1 MAFLG
6 IEIGGTK
13 LQVAVVSATGV
24 VTATARGSVAAASGA
39 AAVLDVVER
48 LVAEAVPLAH
58 EPLEAVGIG
67 FGGPVDRVHGTV
79 ATSHQVPG
87 WSGFPLMSWVAERT
101 GLPTSLENDSN
112 AAALAEAVVGAGRG
126 FHTVVYSNVGSGV
139 GGGLVVGGR
148 IYHGRV
154 PGEME
159 IGHLRLTIDG
169 PIVEDVVSGWSL
181 DRQVRAVIEANP
193 HGGLALAAAGM
204 PPSARCLGPA
214 IAAGDAEAAAI
225 VDRTARC
232 YAFGLSHAVQL
243 LNPDAIV
250 LGGGVASIGEPWRA
264 AVATHLHG
272 FVLEALR
279 PPPPVLLAAV
289 GDLVVPVGAALVACM
304 AEKGTH
310 TGHT

>member
-39 AAVLDVVER
+39 AAVLDVLER
-48 LVAEAVPLAH
+48 LVAEAVSLAH

-79 ATSHQVPG
+79 ATSHQVTG

-101 GLPTSLENDSN
+101 GLPTTLENDSN
-112 AAALAEAVVGAGRG
+112 AAALAEAVVGAARG
-126 FHTVVYSNVGSGV
+126 FHAVVYSNVGSGV

-159 IGHLRLTIDG
+159 IGHLRLAIDG
-169 PIVEDVVSGWSL
+169 PIIEDVVSG
-181 DRQVRAVIEANP
+181 
-193 HGGLALAAAGM
+193 
-204 PPSARCLGPA
+204 
-214 IAAGDAEAAAI
+214 GDAKGQFMGDPASWSAPGRARLTHEQQWLKPETIALLRRADIFLADTTVGHRDWEGLKRSIPSKWCRNRVDHNTHAMVIRKREA
-225 VDRTARC
+225 RK
-232 YAFGLSHAVQL
+232 AVQ
-243 LNPDAIV
+243 N
-250 LGGGVASIGEPWRA
+250 
-264 AVATHLHG
+264 
-272 FVLEALR
+272 R
-279 PPPPVLLAAV
+279 PKRL
-289 GDLVVPVGAALVACM
+289 
-304 AEKGTH
+304 
-310 TGHT
+310 

>member
-1 MAFLG
+1 
-6 IEIGGTK
+6 
-13 LQVAVVSATGV
+13 
-24 VTATARGSVAAASGA
+24 
-39 AAVLDVVER
+39 VLEGVER
-48 LVAEAVPLAH
+48 LVAEAVSLAH

-67 FGGPVDRVHGTV
+67 FGGPVDRVRGTV
-79 ATSHQVPG
+79 ATSHQITG

-101 GLPTSLENDSN
+101 ALPTSLENDSS

-126 FHTVVYSNVGSGV
+126 FHRVVYSNVGSGV
-139 GGGLVVGGR
+139 GGGLVLGGR

-159 IGHLRLTIDG
+159 IGHLRLAIDG

-181 DRQVRAVIEANP
+181 DRQVRAVTEANP
-193 HGGLALAAAGM
+193 YGGLALAAAGM

-225 VDRTARC
+225 VDRAARS

-250 LGGGVASIGEPWRA
+250 LGGGVASLGEPWRA

-289 GDLVVPVGAALVACM
+289 GDLVVPVGAALISRLAN
-304 AEKGTH
+304 KGSR

>member
-13 LQVAVVSATGV
+13 LQVAVVSAAGV
-24 VTATARGSVAAASGA
+24 VTATARGAVAAASGA

-48 LVAEAVPLAH
+48 LVAEAVPLAR

-67 FGGPVDRVHGTV
+67 FGGPVDRVRGTV
-79 ATSHQVPG
+79 AASHQVTG
-87 WSGFPLMSWVAERT
+87 WSGFPLLSWVAERT
-101 GLPTSLENDSN
+101 GLPTTLENDSN

-126 FHTVVYSNVGSGV
+126 FHAVVYSNVGSGV

-159 IGHLRLTIDG
+159 IGHLRLAIDG

-181 DRQVRAVIEANP
+181 DQQVRAVVEANP

-214 IAAGDAEAAAI
+214 IAAGDAEATAI
-225 VDRTARC
+225 VDRAARS
-232 YAFGLSHAVQL
+232 YALGLSHAVQL

-250 LGGGVASIGEPWRA
+250 LGGGVAGIGEPWRA
-264 AVATHLHG
+264 AVAAHLHG
-272 FVLEALR
+272 FVVEALR
-279 PPPPVLLAAV
+279 PPPPVLLAAL
-289 GDLVVPVGAALVACM
+289 GDFVVPVGAALMACF
-304 AEKGTH
+304 ADKETH
-310 TGHT
+310 TGRT

>member
-13 LQVAVVSATGV
+13 LQVAVVSAAGV
-24 VTATARGSVAAASGA
+24 VIATAREAVAAASGA

-67 FGGPVDRVHGTV
+67 FGGPVDRIHGMV

-101 GLPTSLENDSN
+101 GLPTILENDSN

-126 FHTVVYSNVGSGV
+126 FHAVVYSNVGSGV

-159 IGHLRLTIDG
+159 VGHLRLAIDG

-181 DRQVRAVIEANP
+181 DRQVRAVVEANP

-204 PPSARCLGPA
+204 TPSARCLGPA
-214 IAAGDAEAAAI
+214 IAAGDVEAAAI
-225 VDRTARC
+225 VDRAARC

-250 LGGGVASIGEPWRA
+250 LGGGVASLGEPWRA

-289 GDLVVPVGAALVACM
+289 GDLVVPVGAALVASQ
-304 AEKGTH
+304 G
-310 TGHT
+310 

>member
-13 LQVAVVSATGV
+13 LQAAVVSAAGV
-24 VTATARGSVAAASGA
+24 VAATARASVAAGSGA
-39 AAVLDVVER
+39 AAVLDGVER
-48 LVAEAVPLAH
+48 LVAEAVSLAH

-67 FGGPVDRVHGTV
+67 FGGPVDRVRGTV
-79 ATSHQVPG
+79 ATSHQIPG

-126 FHTVVYSNVGSGV
+126 FHAVVYSNVGSGV
-139 GGGLVVGGR
+139 GGGLVLGGR

-159 IGHLRLTIDG
+159 IGHLRLALDG

-214 IAAGDAEAAAI
+214 IAAGDAEASAI
-225 VDRTARC
+225 VDRAARC

-250 LGGGVASIGEPWRA
+250 LGGGVAGIGEPWRA

-272 FVLEALR
+272 FVVEALR
-279 PPPPVLLAAV
+279 PPPPVLLAAL
-289 GDLVVPVGAALVACM
+289 GDIVVPVGAALVASQ
-304 AEKGTH
+304 G
-310 TGHT
+310 